1 MAKQVNMA
9 EGESRESIRG
19 QYERFG
25 VQAFY
30 ERAGSSY
37 RNPHEPSIR
46 EALRQSVDRWQP
58 DFRNVLALACGSGEV
73 TLALL
78 EADSAHGAHSTGID
92 PYTGAAYFERTGQQ
106 AEAIMFEQIST
117 GILADRRYSLIVC
130 SFALHLVEKSRL
142 PLVAYQ
148 LSLIAPA
155 LLILTPHKRPV
166 LRPEWGWQMAGELSA
181 NRIRARFYQST
192 SVVGG

>member
-1 MAKQVNMA
+1 MIHDAVSMPGQYPTGNPFPARYAPPGAISLRWMAKQVNMA

-37 RNPHEPSIR
+37 RNPHEPAIR

-58 DFRNVLALACGSGEV
+58 DLRSVLDLACGSGEV
-73 TLALL
+73 TLALR
-78 EADSAHGAHSTGID
+78 ETGGATVTGID

-106 AEAIMFEQIST
+106 AEALAFEQIST
-117 GILADRRYSLIVC
+117 GILAERCYSL
-130 SFALHLVEKSRL
+130 
-142 PLVAYQ
+142 
-148 LSLIAPA
+148 
-155 LLILTPHKRPV
+155 
-166 LRPEWGWQMAGELSA
+166 
-181 NRIRARFYQST
+181 
-192 SVVGG
+192 